1 MITDWD
7 VYPDQQRFIGLLGYL
22 MHRQDSERIVRLL
35 SCVDENWF
43 VDKDLKCLYQAFF
56 LHAMQMDADNK
67 RVSLS
72 GVLTAAEQA
81 SQEHGWAQP
90 LWASCN
96 ERAGYVEF
104 DVYEE
109 NELPTWWQ
117 KLKRPKITNLLARV
131 DQALTLPP
139 SERGM
144 IDARETCAKALAEF
158 DALPDFQIEDKDT
171 FSSLRDFVLE
181 PRPCNARV
189 STGLDCIDLL
199 LGGGLSG
206 VEAADKGKLII
217 ICARPGAGKT
227 LVAVN
232 VGMRVAAAGIPV
244 AMWSLEMGVRQ
255 IKMRVLAA
263 WDFAQRWSNGDRDCT
278 EQVTFKALRD
288 HGNQM
293 NGFDT
298 NWSPSIRERLASEN
312 YESLE
317 QNFKIYTGGVGF
329 TPEALC
335 ARMRLFARQNPDC
348 RLFIID
354 HLGLLQMNGAN
365 RANAIG
371 EATRMIKV
379 TATELGIDVLLLCQ
393 LNRSVEDRN
402 EKMPLLRDLRDSG
415 RIEEDADAVM
425 GLHRPAYYNPE
436 APIDELQIA
445 MLKNRQGN
453 LGNQQACVNL
463 DCCAVYDVPLGLSL
477 ES

>member
-22 MHRQDSERIVRLL
+22 MHRQDSDRIVRLL

-43 VDKDLKCLYQAFF
+43 IDKDLKCLYQAFF

-67 RVSLS
+67 RVSLT
-72 GVLTAAEQA
+72 GVLQQAEQ
-81 SQEHGWAQP
+81 SSDEKGWAQP
-90 LWASCN
+90 LWSSCN

-117 KLKRPKITNLLARV
+117 KLKRPKITSLLARV
-131 DQALTLPP
+131 DQTLTLPP

-144 IDARETCAKALAEF
+144 IEARETCARALAEF
-158 DALPDFQIEDKDT
+158 DTVPDFQIEDKDT
-171 FSSLRDFVLE
+171 FSSLRDFVLQ
-181 PRPCNARV
+181 PRPANARV
-189 STGLDCIDLL
+189 STGLDCLDML

-206 VEAADKGKLII
+206 VEASDKGKLII

-232 VGMRVAAAGIPV
+232 VGMRVAAAGTPV

-255 IKMRVLAA
+255 IKMRCLAA
-263 WDFAQRWSNGDRDCT
+263 WDFAQRWGSGDRDAT
-278 EQVTFKALRD
+278 EQVTFKALKD
-288 HGNQM
+288 HGDQP
-293 NGFDT
+293 NGLDT
-298 NWSPSIRERLASEN
+298 EWSPSIRNRLASEN

-329 TPEALC
+329 TPESLC

-379 TATELGIDVLLLCQ
+379 TATELGIDVMLLCQ
-393 LNRSVEDRN
+393 LNRAVEERN
-402 EKMPLLRDLRDSG
+402 EKMPQLRDLRDSG

-425 GLHRPAYYNPE
+425 GLHRPAYYDNE
-436 APIDELQIA
+436 APQDELQIA

-453 LGNQQACVNL
+453 LDKQQACVNL
-463 DCCAVYDVPLGLSL
+463 DCCAVYDVPTGIGFDS
-477 ES
+477 